1 MIFVALG
8 ANLPHSLYGM
18 PRDVLE
24 EALRQF
30 GSRKLRVV
38 RRARWYRSPPWPPS
52 DQPWYVN
59 GVAEVETAC
68 DPAET
73 LSALHA
79 LEAAFGRR
87 RRERNAARVLDLDL
101 IDWHGQVLEGSD
113 GPLLP
118 HPRMQERAFVL
129 RPLADLAPDWRHPVT
144 GRAIGE
150 LIAALPPGEGAEPI
164 EEACRGEL

>member
-18 PRDVLE
+18 PRDILE

-30 GSRKLRVV
+30 STRKLRVV

-59 GVAEVETAC
+59 CVAEVETAC
-68 DPAET
+68 SPAEA
-73 LSALHA
+73 LAGLHA

-101 IDWHGQVLEGSD
+101 IDWHGRILEESD
-113 GPLLP
+113 GLVLP
-118 HPRMQERAFVL
+118 HPRMQARAFVL
-129 RPLADLAPDWRHPVT
+129 RPLAELAPDWRHPVT
-144 GRAIGE
+144 SRSIAE
-150 LIAALPPGEGAEPI
+150 LIAALPPGDETEPMEDWTAGAT
-164 EEACRGEL
+164 